1 MIGGS
6 QTVVTGR
13 QADSGDGPTG
23 DRSSAPEIGIVI
35 LTFRQKEKTLRCL
48 RHLLPAIDA
57 DPAYRTL
64 LWDNG
69 SGDDTAEAV
78 RAEFPAVEIRTSDTN
93 LGVAG
98 GRNAAA
104 KEVLS
109 LWNPEF
115 LLFLDNDMVVK
126 PGFVAALHAPF
137 QGPMGEQIGQ
147 TQAKLLLGDD
157 PERLNDGGGC
167 RIQFWLGRT
176 RPVAYGEIDRG
187 QCDTPHQCVC
197 CGGAMMVR
205 SRLFRQLGGFDEI
218 FNPFGPEDLDFSL
231 RLQAAGWQS
240 WYIPEAVACH
250 DVSHSFTGGDYTEEY
265 AAYRSRHWLRLMRRH
280 AGFLDWVR
288 FVFVGVPVISA
299 RVISREVR
307 RGNLGALRGLVRGAL
322 GRDKN
327 KDTDVAE

>member
-1 MIGGS
+1 MIEGS
-6 QTVVTGR
+6 QTIPMGR
-13 QADSGDGPTG
+13 EAY
-23 DRSSAPEIGIVI
+23 SSHRLAGERPSETEIGIVI

-48 RHLLPAIDA
+48 RHLLPKIDSG
-57 DPAYRTL
+57 PASRVL

-78 RAEFPAVEIRTSDTN
+78 GAEFPAVRIRTSETN

-104 KEVLS
+104 KEALN
-109 LWNPEF
+109 LWNPAF

-137 QGPMGEQIGQ
+137 LGTMGQHIGQ
-147 TQAKLLLGDD
+147 TQAKLLLGND

-176 RPVAYGEIDRG
+176 RPVAYGEIDQG

-205 SRLFRQLGGFDEI
+205 STLFRQLKGFDEI

-231 RLQAAGWQS
+231 RLQESGWES
-240 WYIPEAVACH
+240 WYIPEAVAYH

-280 AGFLDWVR
+280 AGLLDWLR
-288 FVFVGVPVISA
+288 FVFIGMPIIAA
-299 RVISREVR
+299 RVMSREVR
-307 RGNLGALRGLVRGAL
+307 RGNVGALRGLVRGAL
-322 GRDKN
+322 SRDK
-327 KDTDVAE
+327 KKKTKVVE